1 MTPAST
7 PAVILA
13 AGGILSR
20 ETPGGDLVLLIHR
33 KVHDDW
39 TLPKGKIS
47 GHESLPET
55 ALREVR
61 EETGCVAALSDYA
74 GTVAYQVGPAHK
86 LVFFWRMQVLSECP
100 FTDHKEVDQT
110 EWVTPAVA
118 RERLT
123 YSRERS
129 LIEQLYPSPAASG
142 P

>member
-1 MTPAST
+1 MT

-13 AGGILSR
+13 AGGVLSR
-20 ETPGGDLVLLIHR
+20 KTPDGDLLLLIHR
-33 KVHDDW
+33 RVHDDW

-47 GHESLPET
+47 GQESLPET

-86 LVFFWRMQVLSECP
+86 LVFFWRMQVLSEGP
-100 FTDHKEVDQT
+100 FTDHNEVDKT

-123 YSRERS
+123 HERERS
-129 LIEQLYPSPAASG
+129 LVEQLYPRSAGS
-142 P
+142 